1 MNGRLE
7 HELKVE
13 SKINEKLK
21 ELPFIF
27 TEFYYYLKSSKSIN
41 TIVRYI
47 GYVEDFMDY
56 VTRGRKDNEFYKTV
70 KVSTIRQYLSSLEKK
85 VVDGKI
91 IRMGPEM
98 QATRWSAINT
108 FFKFLIMDD
117 YIIEN
122 PMLKTSRPKTNVNH
136 KITYL
141 NHDEIDI
148 VLNAIEDTANPRLKN
163 RDLCIISLALSTG
176 LRISA
181 ISQANIEDINF
192 ETNTIHVIEKEELYR
207 DIQFGTKMRGLLLS
221 WIKDRE
227 LYFNGE
233 QDGPLFISQH
243 RNRLSNDAIRDIVNK
258 YTESLGKHVKVHDLR
273 KSTATNLASQGFDI
287 RTIQDFVGHKNINT
301 TMRYIAVLD
310 EEKKRATEAMDGM
323 I

>member
-13 SKINEKLK
+13 GKINDRLK

-41 TIVRYI
+41 TIIRYI
-47 GYVEDFMDY
+47 GYVEDFMNY
-56 VTRGRKDNEFYKTV
+56 VTHGSRDNEFYKTV

-91 IRMGPEM
+91 VRMGPEM

-108 FFKFLIMDD
+108 FFKFLIMDE
-117 YIIEN
+117 YITEN

-136 KITYL
+136 KITHL
-141 NHDEIDI
+141 NPSEIEM
-148 VLNAIEDTANPRLKN
+148 VLKCIEETANPRLKN
-163 RDLCIISLALSTG
+163 RELCIVSLALSTG
-176 LRISA
+176 LRIAA
-181 ISQANIEDINF
+181 ICQANIEDINF
-192 ETNTIHVIEKEELYR
+192 ETNTIHVIEKEEYYR
-207 DIQFGTKMRGLLLS
+207 DIPFGTKLRGVLLS

-227 LYFNGE
+227 LYFDGAAE
-233 QDGPLFISQH
+233 GPLFISQH
-243 RNRLSNDAIRDIVNK
+243 KTRLSKDAIADIVTK
-258 YTESLGKHVKVHDLR
+258 YTEVLGKHIKVHDLR
-273 KSTATNLASQGFDI
+273 KSTATNLARQGFDI

-310 EEKKRATEAMDGM
+310 EETQRATDAMDGL